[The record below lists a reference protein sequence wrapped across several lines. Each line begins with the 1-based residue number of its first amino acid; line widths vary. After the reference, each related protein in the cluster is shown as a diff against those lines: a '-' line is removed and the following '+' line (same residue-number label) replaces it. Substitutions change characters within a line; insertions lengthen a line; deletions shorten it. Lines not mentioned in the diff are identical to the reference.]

1 MPTQH
6 VLVLCAL
13 PGLRRRIPA
22 LLLDEVGDKV
32 RVYGR
37 GHTYTPPRAALGRE
51 PPRGA
56 SARVQHAQLN
66 AQYQLLQS
74 LSRDLTP
81 GLRRSRSPR
90 R

>member
-6 VLVLCAL
+6 GLVLCAL
-13 PGLRRRIPA
+13 PGRRRRIPA
-22 LLLDEVGDKV
+22 LLLDEIGDMV

-37 GHTYTPPRAALGRE
+37 GRTYTLPRSALGRV

-56 SARVQHAQLN
+56 SARVQQARLN

-74 LSRDLTP
+74 LSRDLAP
-81 GLRRSRSPR
+81 GSRRSRSPR